1 MVNGITSLTIGQH
14 SRDLSHA
21 LGLAF
26 AKQQSRASTYVLW
39 LIDESKR
46 DDRFFVGVQ
55 TAFVHLA
62 DNRRLSYVAYMNDS
76 LKADAHVAV
85 VKEQVDISLELLT
98 RGRVERRA
106 DQHHAT
112 ANHTVRLGSERYT
125 RCLSDSGHAA
135 RQAIAMN
142 GCHGDRTKL
151 STVVRSDHELI
162 AFLDRSTDDRST
174 SHCAHARDVVNRINL
189 MTESA

>member
-1 MVNGITSLTIGQH
+1 MTIGQH

-21 LGLAF
+21 FGLAL
-26 AKQQSRASTYVLW
+26 AKQQSRASTDVLW
-39 LIDESKR
+39 LINESKR
-46 DDRFFVGVQ
+46 DDCLFVGVQ
-55 TAFVHLA
+55 TALVHLA
-62 DNRRLSYVAYMNDS
+62 DDRRLSYIAYVNDS

-85 VKEQVDISLELLT
+85 VKEQVDIRLELLT

-125 RCLSDSGHAA
+125 RCLSDSSYAA
-135 RQAIAMN
+135 RQAVAVD

-151 STVVRSDHELI
+151 STVIRSDHELI

-174 SHCAHARDVVNRINL
+174 SHCAHARDVVNSINL
-189 MTESA
+189 MTES